1 MQAPQI
7 RVGVIGCGYWGPK
20 VIRNFHELPETSVE
34 MVSDLDTNR
43 LDQIQRTFPS
53 IRVTTDYHDILRS
66 PDVDA
71 VVVATPVSTHFTIA
85 RDALLSGKHV
95 LVEKPLTN
103 RAEDAEELVALARSR
118 DLRLMVGHVFE
129 YSPAVRMLRDIV
141 QQGELGE
148 IYYFDLVRATLG
160 LFQRDINVIWDLAP
174 HDFSILRYVLGEEP
188 IGVSATGEA
197 YVQPGIHDVAYIK
210 AQFSNS
216 VQAHIRVSWLEPRK
230 QRRITVV
237 GSKKMLVYDDV
248 EAVEKI
254 RLFDM
259 GVEWPDPD
267 RLGSGQLRYRY
278 GDIVSPRISPVEPLQ
293 EECRHFADCIREGR
307 DPQSDGVSGLR
318 VVELLEAADRSL
330 RAGGTAHDVQR
341 VPSLVWLEQTR
352 TA

>member
-1 MQAPQI
+1 
-7 RVGVIGCGYWGPK
+7 
-20 VIRNFHELPETSVE
+20 
-34 MVSDLDTNR
+34 
-43 LDQIQRTFPS
+43 
-53 IRVTTDYHDILRS
+53 
-66 PDVDA
+66 
-71 VVVATPVSTHFTIA
+71 
-85 RDALLSGKHV
+85 
-95 LVEKPLTN
+95 
-103 RAEDAEELVALARSR
+103 
-118 DLRLMVGHVFE
+118 
-129 YSPAVRMLRDIV
+129 
-141 QQGELGE
+141 
-148 IYYFDLVRATLG
+148 
-160 LFQRDINVIWDLAP
+160 
-174 HDFSILRYVLGEEP
+174 
-188 IGVSATGEA
+188 
-197 YVQPGIHDVAYIK
+197 
-210 AQFSNS
+210 
-216 VQAHIRVSWLEPRK
+216 IRVSWLEPRK

-318 VVELLEAADRSL
+318 VVELLEAAERSL